1 MKFIIL
7 LAAVAAANAWDAKK
21 TFLARNEVEALK
33 CKNGKANLANGQE
46 VTLETPN
53 YPGNYPNKAKCNWK
67 IKVPANE
74 EVHIWCEAFDV
85 LKGDFLR
92 IKGVTEKVYG
102 TFEDGI
108 GEILPAT
115 SEARTLRVQFRSNK
129 RKNAGGFR
137 CQVAAYAQI
146 TGSGSGPVTGTGSGA
161 SCITND
167 GPAAGSACAFPFNYM
182 GVLHYGCT
190 TIDGDTTPWCST
202 QTDPDDVHVSGVG
215 AWGYCDASCPVQ
227 ETQTGSGSGP
237 TTGSGSGSTT
247 GSGSGSVCS
256 TTSGAAT
263 VGSACAFPF
272 NYMGVLHFGCT
283 TIDGDTT
290 PWCSTQTDANDDHV
304 SGIGAWGYCDASCP
318 VQETAA
324 TTTPAPATTA
334 APGPVVTAAPGTC
347 QCGVKG
353 GAANGRIVGGQET
366 EQHEYPW
373 QVGLVSRNGRSPFCG
388 GTLISSTHV
397 LTAAHCTQ
405 TDASSI
411 AVILGEHNI
420 ADSDF
425 NRVNVAE
432 IINHPEYN
440 SGTTDND
447 YAILRLES
455 PVTFTNEVSPACL
468 PADLSNT
475 FAGVLATVTGWGTL
489 SSGGSQPTVLQEVDV
504 TVTTNTACE
513 NAYGSSMITANMICA
528 ADSGKDSCQGDS
540 GGPMI
545 APENG
550 RQALIGVVSW
560 GYGCAMEAY
569 PGVYARVTEKM
580 DWIVANTAGTFSST
594 CTALN

>member
-1 MKFIIL
+1 MRQIRQRSLGMKFLIL
-7 LAAVAAANAWDAKK
+7 LAAVAAANAWSAKK

-33 CKNGKANLANGQE
+33 YKNGKANLADGQE

-74 EVHIWCEAFDV
+74 EVHIWCESFDI

-102 TFEDGI
+102 TFEDGL

-129 RKNAGGFR
+129 KKNAGGFR
-137 CQVAAYAQI
+137 CQVAAFAQI
-146 TGSGSGPVTGTGSGA
+146 TGSGSGSGAVTGTGSGA

-182 GVLHYGCT
+182 GVLHFGCT
-190 TIDGDTTPWCST
+190 TIDGDITPWCST
-202 QTDPDDVHVSGVG
+202 QTDANDDHVPGVG

-227 ETQTGSGSGP
+227 ETP
-237 TTGSGSGSTT
+237 
-247 GSGSGSVCS
+247 
-256 TTSGAAT
+256 
-263 VGSACAFPF
+263 
-272 NYMGVLHFGCT
+272 
-283 TIDGDTT
+283 
-290 PWCSTQTDANDDHV
+290 
-304 SGIGAWGYCDASCP
+304 
-318 VQETAA
+318 A

-420 ADSDF
+420 ADSEF

-447 YAILRLES
+447 YAILRLAS
-455 PVTFTNEVSPACL
+455 PVTFTN
-468 PADLSNT
+468 
-475 FAGVLATVTGWGTL
+475 
-489 SSGGSQPTVLQEVDV
+489 
-504 TVTTNTACE
+504 
-513 NAYGSSMITANMICA
+513 
-528 ADSGKDSCQGDS
+528 
-540 GGPMI
+540 
-545 APENG
+545 
-550 RQALIGVVSW
+550 
-560 GYGCAMEAY
+560 
-569 PGVYARVTEKM
+569 
-580 DWIVANTAGTFSST
+580 
-594 CTALN
+594 

>member
-1 MKFIIL
+1 MGDSSKVSQRMKFIIL
-7 LAAVAAANAWDAKK
+7 LAAVAAANAWDVKK
-21 TFLARNEVEALK
+21 TFLPKNEVAALN
-33 CKNGKANLANGQE
+33 CKNGKASLADGQE
-46 VTLETPN
+46 VTIETPN
-53 YPGNYPNKAKCNWK
+53 FPEKYGNRAKCNWK

-74 EVHIWCEAFDV
+74 EVHIWCETFDL

-92 IKGVTEKVYG
+92 IKGVTEKLYG
-102 TFEDGI
+102 TFEEGI
-108 GEILPAT
+108 GEYLPAT
-115 SEARTLRVQFRSNK
+115 SEARTLKVQFRSNK
-129 RKNAGGFR
+129 KKNAGGFR
-137 CQVAAYAQI
+137 CQVAAFAQI
-146 TGSGSGPVTGTGSGA
+146 TGSGSGSGAMTGTGSGE
-161 SCITND
+161 SCFTND
-167 GPAAGSACAFPFNYM
+167 GPAA
-182 GVLHYGCT
+182 
-190 TIDGDTTPWCST
+190 
-202 QTDPDDVHVSGVG
+202 
-215 AWGYCDASCPVQ
+215 
-227 ETQTGSGSGP
+227 
-237 TTGSGSGSTT
+237 
-247 GSGSGSVCS
+247 
-256 TTSGAAT
+256 
-263 VGSACAFPF
+263 GSACAFPF

-304 SGIGAWGYCDASCP
+304 GGIGAWGYCDASCP

-373 QVGLVSRNGRSPFCG
+373 QVGLVSRNGRSPWCG

-405 TDASSI
+405 SDASSI

-447 YAILRLES
+447 YAILRLAS

-504 TVTTNTACE
+504 TVTTNTACK
-513 NAYGSSMITANMICA
+513 NAYGSSMIPANMICA

-594 CTALN
+594 CAALN